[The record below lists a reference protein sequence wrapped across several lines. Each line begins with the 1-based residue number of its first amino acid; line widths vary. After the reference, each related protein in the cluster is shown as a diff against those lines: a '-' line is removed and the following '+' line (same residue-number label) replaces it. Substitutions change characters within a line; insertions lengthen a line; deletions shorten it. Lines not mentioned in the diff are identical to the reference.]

1 MHSTPVAPGPESLST
16 IATDIKWPR
25 LSHVWD
31 RERCDHYIEPVWCS
45 ARLFE
50 VEDFDRNQILLDAC
64 CGFGRIAASAKAAG
78 YTNVIA
84 ADIVDRGYPG
94 CEIQD
99 FLQRQSVPPTVV
111 CNPPFNMVEAFARHA
126 LTLGACRLALIFP
139 VARLNAARWLK
150 DLPLRRIWL
159 LTPRPSMPPGYVIA
173 RGEKP
178 GGGKTDYAW
187 LVFER
192 GYVGAAELAWLHRDG
207 GTL

>member
-126 LTLGACRLALIFP
+126 LTLGACQLAADLPRRALERRSLVEGLAAAADLAADATAIDA
-139 VARLNAARWLK
+139 ARLCHRARRK
-150 DLPLRRIWL
+150 ARR
-159 LTPRPSMPPGYVIA
+159 
-173 RGEKP
+173 
-178 GGGKTDYAW
+178 GKNRLCVAG
-187 LVFER
+187 F
-192 GYVGAAELAWLHRDG
+192 
-207 GTL
+207 

>member
-1 MHSTPVAPGPESLST
+1 
-16 IATDIKWPR
+16 
-25 LSHVWD
+25 
-31 RERCDHYIEPVWCS
+31 
-45 ARLFE
+45 LFE

-139 VARLNAARWLK
+139 VARLNAARIATSFFPKPTSLSFYKWLNYATSYERRNG
-150 DLPLRRIWL
+150 LR
-159 LTPRPSMPPGYVIA
+159 A
-173 RGEKP
+173 R
-178 GGGKTDYAW
+178 
-187 LVFER
+187 
-192 GYVGAAELAWLHRDG
+192 
-207 GTL
+207 